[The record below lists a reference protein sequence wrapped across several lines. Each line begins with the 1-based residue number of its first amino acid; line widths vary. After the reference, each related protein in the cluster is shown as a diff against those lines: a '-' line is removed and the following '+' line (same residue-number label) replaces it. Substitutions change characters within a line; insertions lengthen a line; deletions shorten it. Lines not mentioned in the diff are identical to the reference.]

1 MNDNLGLS
9 CWFSSFVPH
18 CLLDHGVDVFN
29 SFGDT
34 TKHHVLSVQMRRPS
48 QRDEEL
54 TAICVCSIVGHAEQA
69 LSGVPQ
75 ERLLVLEFA
84 PHIAMLRPGVD
95 GFTASAIV
103 LGKITALNN
112 KVGDNPMEGTSLVK
126 QRLARRSADTLL
138 TGAQR
143 SKILRGQWDQIRI
156 QLNGYP
162 SQRLSSER
170 QVEVHRRTI
179 IPRLPD
185 RRR

>member
-1 MNDNLGLS
+1 
-9 CWFSSFVPH
+9 
-18 CLLDHGVDVFN
+18 
-29 SFGDT
+29 
-34 TKHHVLSVQMRRPS
+34 MRRPS

-69 LSGVPQ
+69 LSGMPQ

-126 QRLARRSADTLL
+126 QELARRSADTLL

-143 SKILRGQWDQIRI
+143 TEVFRRLWDDI
-156 QLNGYP
+156 G
-162 SQRLSSER
+162 
-170 QVEVHRRTI
+170 V
-179 IPRLPD
+179 
-185 RRR
+185 